1 LFTTV
6 VIITGV
12 GAAAYAFGS
21 LTDYIVAGELQG
33 TVTARR
39 LRSRKDKLSNHY
51 IVSGHGRVGQ

>member
-1 LFTTV
+1 M
-6 VIITGV
+6 IITGV